1 MPSER
6 VTGLSKLLSLD
17 EQSWNAKGPENP
29 DFSPGDFLRVADGL
43 EEGEVPVGNA
53 PSIKAP
59 SSPRLLGTFK
69 AEVLSAPQLSCLL
82 RGSGVM
88 VFWK

>member
-1 MPSER
+1 M
-6 VTGLSKLLSLD
+6 SLD

-29 DFSPGDFLRVADGL
+29 DFSLGDFLRVADGL

-59 SSPRLLGTFK
+59 SWLLGAFE
-69 AEVLSAPQLSCLL
+69 AGVLSAPQLSCLL